1 MRRSL
6 PLLRIARRNL
16 RRNVRHS
23 LGSVLAVAVGFVAI
37 SLFDGYMTFVTQ
49 DQNNAFADLFM
60 MGDLL
65 VEPEGA
71 SDAVTEIAGKV
82 LLDER
87 QQAFLRK
94 YVASRG
100 EEVASAMPL
109 LYAWGFATNGKAT
122 ANFIGFGYD
131 PVEGAKVRGRFAWN
145 VQAGKPLQ
153 LAPESSVL
161 LGMGLGS
168 LLECEPTG
176 DARARDEDGMP
187 IAAERPFSCR
197 RDRIQL
203 VSSTESGQLNVVEPQ
218 VAGLFDGGLQDMD
231 VKFMQLPLA
240 LTQRLL
246 DTKGLSMVV
255 VLLRDRSR
263 AREFGRELVAAARAE
278 GIALAATPWM
288 EHTSGVE
295 ARRGTQ
301 TLAFFR
307 ALVAVVVVVIAAM
320 SVLTTMAKAVSERTR
335 EIGTLRSLGF
345 LRRHVVALFALEAAL
360 LAAVASAIGFVVT
373 VAATAA
379 ANGSGIT
386 YKMGLLA
393 QPVRLGVRYL
403 PLTWL
408 GAAAFLSLAGALAAV
423 VPARRAVKARIPD
436 ALTHV

>member
-1 MRRSL
+1 
-6 PLLRIARRNL
+6 
-16 RRNVRHS
+16 
-23 LGSVLAVAVGFVAI
+23 
-37 SLFDGYMTFVTQ
+37 
-49 DQNNAFADLFM
+49 
-60 MGDLL
+60 
-65 VEPEGA
+65 
-71 SDAVTEIAGKV
+71 
-82 LLDER
+82 
-87 QQAFLRK
+87 
-94 YVASRG
+94 
-100 EEVASAMPL
+100 
-109 LYAWGFATNGKAT
+109 
-122 ANFIGFGYD
+122 
-131 PVEGAKVRGRFAWN
+131 
-145 VQAGKPLQ
+145 
-153 LAPESSVL
+153 
-161 LGMGLGS
+161 
-168 LLECEPTG
+168 
-176 DARARDEDGMP
+176 
-187 IAAERPFSCR
+187 
-197 RDRIQL
+197 
-203 VSSTESGQLNVVEPQ
+203 
-218 VAGLFDGGLQDMD
+218 
-231 VKFMQLPLA
+231 
-240 LTQRLL
+240 
-246 DTKGLSMVV
+246 
-255 VLLRDRSR
+255 
-263 AREFGRELVAAARAE
+263 
-278 GIALAATPWM
+278 M